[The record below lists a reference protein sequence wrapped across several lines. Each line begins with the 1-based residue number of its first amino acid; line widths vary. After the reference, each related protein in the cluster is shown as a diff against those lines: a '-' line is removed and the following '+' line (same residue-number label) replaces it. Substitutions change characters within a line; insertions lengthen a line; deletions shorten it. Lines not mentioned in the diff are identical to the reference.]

1 LADRHYLE
9 VLSKRLADDG
19 RLIEAGWVAMR
30 LLAVPLDAPA
40 VQLNEMRQAF
50 MAGAQHLFSS
60 IMTILDPGADPTT
73 ADLRRME
80 LISDE
85 LETFGKEMELRM
97 SKPAGT
103 S

>member
-1 LADRHYLE
+1 MDDRHYLE

-30 LLAVPLDAPA
+30 LYAVPWDAPA

>member
-1 LADRHYLE
+1 MADRHYLE